1 MLFIVGK
8 QQPNK
13 EIMEARVCVCVHTLI
28 LVFFLYS
35 LKLIYDIILLITSG
49 IGMEDLFLLNKIL

>member
-35 LKLIYDIILLITSG
+35 LKLIYDILLITSG